1 MLPPVGTRGRPLRD
15 LRDSP
20 ALGVSQLEGWG
31 VEEKARTVCGVEA
44 DGRSERR
51 AVLRAGD
58 GMSAVVEGLR

>member
-1 MLPPVGTRGRPLRD
+1 M
-15 LRDSP
+15 
-20 ALGVSQLEGWG
+20 EGWG